1 MAGQTR
7 EKLQAEAEEIKLD
20 QQLFTT
26 KAMQALNEKAEEKH
40 GPPQSRQQEQDAKL
54 RRMEL
59 TGQAGPAKIR
69 QMQAD
74 LAAERA
80 VIDEMFP
87 EIRRRSGSKEKLR
100 QKAEQQQAEITRE
113 VHGLQRFGAMLYDR
127 FKDVSTNF
135 IDRSTTDPEG
145 IEASDTTNKI
155 VTTQPR
161 PKGLDPEG
169 CAPRDGNAA
178 CA

>member
-1 MAGQTR
+1 MTGVQTCALPISEHTAR
-7 EKLQAEAEEIKLD
+7 R
-20 QQLFTT
+20 
-26 KAMQALNEKAEEKH
+26 KAA
-40 GPPQSRQQEQDAKL
+40 QQEQDAKL

-59 TGQAGPAKIR
+59 TGQAGPAAKIR

-87 EIRRRSGSKEKLR
+87 EDSPEKRQQIDKLR

-155 VTTQPR
+155 IDDAAKA
-161 PKGLDPEG
+161 KGLNPEDVRRVMETRSEERRVG
-169 CAPRDGNAA
+169 KECRL
-178 CA
+178 